1 MIDVVEI
8 LEHWHAGR
16 PNTVIAASVGVD
28 RGTIARYVAPAIAA
42 GIMPGGPRLS
52 RAEWLVLVQGW
63 HPKLVDARARS
74 FTYPAIN
81 LHRALIET
89 MLATNTVTTVHQRM
103 RDDHFLDVTIS
114 SFRRYVQL
122 EFPAHVEAAAVT
134 LWRPEV
140 AAGDEAQID
149 YGYLGVWQ
157 DPLTGRVRR
166 VWAFVMVLAC
176 CRHLFVR
183 PVFTMDTTAWLQA
196 HVAAFEFF
204 GVTPAR
210 LVPDNLKTG
219 VIKPDLYDPK
229 LNRAYAELAEHY
241 GCLIDPARASKPKDK
256 ARVERMMP
264 YVRESF
270 WRGRTWVSL
279 EAMQSAG
286 VAWSAD
292 VAGMRSHRG
301 IDGGQP
307 AVVFRAVS
315 APNMRPL
322 PHHTFE
328 LAVWSRPKVAHD
340 CHIAVGGVLYSVPW
354 RWIGT
359 QVDARLT
366 AQRIE
371 VFVGL
376 DLVKSHQRATRG
388 RVTDMAD
395 YPPEKIAFFQRTPVW
410 CRHRAAELG
419 PNVTIVIDDLLAVN
433 VLHQLRAAQGI
444 IGLASKHTPAR
455 LDAACRRAVE
465 VGDPSYRTIKG
476 ILAAGTE
483 HDNQLEPVAPQA
495 PAHLH
500 GPHRLFNPD
509 QAAS

>member
-16 PNTVIAASVGVD
+16 PKAVIAASVGVD
-28 RGTIARYVAPAIAA
+28 RGTIARYVAPAVAA
-42 GIMPGGPRLS
+42 GITPGGPRLS
-52 RAEWLVLVQGW
+52 RAQWLVLVQGW
-63 HPKLVDARARS
+63 HPKLVDAKARS
-74 FTYPAIN
+74 FTYRVIN
-81 LHRALIET
+81 AHRALIAT

-103 RDDHFLDVTIS
+103 RDDHGLDVKIS

-122 EFPAHVEAAAVT
+122 EFPARIEVASVT
-134 LWRPEV
+134 VWRPDV
-140 AAGDEAQID
+140 PAGDEAQID
-149 YGYLGVWQ
+149 YGYLGQWH
-157 DPLTGRVRR
+157 DPLTDRVRR

-176 CRHLFVR
+176 CRHMFVR
-183 PVFTMDTTAWLQA
+183 PVLIMDTTAWLEA
-196 HVAAFEFF
+196 HVAGFEFF

-264 YVRESF
+264 YVRDSF
-270 WRGRTWVSL
+270 WQGRTWTSL
-279 EAMQSAG
+279 EAMQTAA
-286 VAWSAD
+286 VVWSGE

-301 IDGGQP
+301 IDGAQP

-315 APNMRPL
+315 QSKMRPL
-322 PHHTFE
+322 PHQTFE
-328 LAVWSRPKVAHD
+328 LAMWSRPKVAPD

-359 QVDARLT
+359 KVDARLT
-366 AQRIE
+366 AYRIE

-376 DLVKSHQRATRG
+376 DLVKSHQRASKG
-388 RVTDMAD
+388 RVTDPAD
-395 YPPEKIAFFQRTPVW
+395 YPPDKVAFFQRTPVW
-410 CRHRAAELG
+410 CRHRAAEIG
-419 PNVTIVIDDLLAVN
+419 PNTIIVINDLLAVN

-444 IGLASKHTPAR
+444 IGLATKHTPAR
-455 LDAACRRAVE
+455 VDAACRRAVE
-465 VGDPSYRTIKG
+465 VGDPSYRTIRG

-483 HDNQLEPVAPQA
+483 NDNQPQPVAPQA

-500 GPHRLFNPD
+500 GPARLFDSD